1 MKKVFRLL
9 TLLLCVAIVC
19 ASFSSCSVFST
30 QSKKEEKNTQPKEQS
45 ITVHY
50 YDGKT
55 MTYTLESGKNKIQTN
70 FIAPNGQVI
79 KGLYDDTGIQYAD
92 YDCIVD
98 FENNGVVPSVLY
110 ARYED
115 VDISYLDDD
124 PFTTYDEEP
133 HGVSGI
139 SGKIGTWEFNP
150 SKYPDDQKMIS
161 ACLCNPYADLI
172 ITATFEGKGFGYESY
187 VDIFTAWVSVCGERV
202 GKFQIKAF
210 DSKDTYTK
218 YTFTA
223 RIKAKQLTNGDYE
236 VTFGAKGNY
245 GMTECRYSIKNIRLD
260 FAFDF
265 NSDSESD
272 TQPVTSDTTDTG
284 LANNGSDMQNNNGIS
299 GGQNN
304 NSSNNQNNN

>member
-1 MKKVFRLL
+1 MKKIFRLL
-9 TLLLCVAIVC
+9 TLVLCVAIVC

-98 FENNGVVPSVLY
+98 FENNGVVPSILY
-110 ARYED
+110 AKYED
-115 VDISYLDDD
+115 VDISGIDTFEYLDENPTWLRYRGDKSVIIK
-124 PFTTYDEEP
+124 YDADKN
-133 HGVSGI
+133 SD
-139 SGKIGTWEFNP
+139 
-150 SKYPDDQKMIS
+150 YQKMVA
-161 ACLCNPYADLI
+161 ACLCNPYANLV
-172 ITATFEGKGFGYESY
+172 ITVTFQGREIGSNDSF
-187 VDIFTAWVSVCGERV
+187 VSKLKVCDETVKEFRP
-202 GKFQIKAF
+202 KQY
-210 DSKDTYTK
+210 SNSEEYLTYTYSCK
-218 YTFTA
+218 
-223 RIKAKQLTNGDYE
+223 IKAKQFTNGDYE
-236 VTFGAKGNY
+236 AKGTFAVESLVY
-245 GMTECRYSIKNIRLD
+245 GGCSIKNLVIN

-265 NSDSESD
+265 NSNSESD

-284 LANNGSDMQNNNGIS
+284 LANNGSDKQNNNGIS